1 LRRFRVRVNGKEY
14 DVEVEE
20 LSSQTQVQQTVS
32 ETPEVPVAAGKTEP
46 VKKVEE
52 VKRSEPQA
60 GEGSSQSGGTGGI
73 NVVSPMSG
81 TILEVFVS
89 VGDSVSIGQKLV
101 ILEAMKME
109 NSILAES
116 SGTVRQVKIRK
127 GDNIDAGETMIVLG
141 S

>member
-14 DVEVEE
+14 DVEIEE
-20 LSSQTQVQQTVS
+20 VSSQTQVQQTVS
-32 ETPEVPVAAGKTEP
+32 EAPETPVAARKTEP

-52 VKRSEPQA
+52 VKRSEP
-60 GEGSSQSGGTGGI
+60 EVDERPSQSGDNGGT

-89 VGDSVSIGQKLV
+89 VGDSVSVGQKLL

-116 SGTVRQVKIRK
+116 SGMVQQVKVRK